1 MKSDH
6 ELIQAYVD
14 DGSDSAF
21 AELVRRHAGTVYG
34 SALRQLQNPHA
45 AEEICQTVFI
55 LLSKKAS
62 SLRSG
67 TLLIGWLMQATRY
80 AVLDHRKT
88 EHRRFQ
94 RETAAFEMT
103 TLNSD
108 ATQDEEST
116 LWMQLSPRL
125 DEAVGDL
132 GELDRQAIW
141 LRFFQHKSLAEIGQA
156 LGCAEDAARKRVAR
170 ALERLQQELR
180 KRGVSSPLSSLPAVL
195 GTQLSPAAPPQLIEA
210 TLGAIAKPTAS
221 SLVLAEQVAKQ
232 FALATLKS
240 WLAPTLACGLL
251 LCGTLW
257 TIYQFESDSSP
268 PALEALASDYRRA
281 GFPRPDPVHELF
293 RKLRE
298 DAVAGNHQAVAAI
311 CQFPLKINNEGR
323 TSWIQT
329 PAELA
334 SRFDSIFTPGVCG
347 ILLKSPLQGLLCT
360 PQGVAVGDGA
370 VWVAPDPKSGDQ
382 AKPVVIAINLQ

>member
-240 WLAPTLACGLL
+240 WLAPVSRADSCFVEPFGQSTSSNRIRVRQPWKRWPAIIGGRVFRVRTPSMSC
-251 LCGTLW
+251 
-257 TIYQFESDSSP
+257 FENFAKTRWRAITKRWRRS
-268 PALEALASDYRRA
+268 AS
-281 GFPRPDPVHELF
+281 FP
-293 RKLRE
+293 
-298 DAVAGNHQAVAAI
+298 
-311 CQFPLKINNEGR
+311 
-323 TSWIQT
+323 
-329 PAELA
+329 
-334 SRFDSIFTPGVCG
+334 
-347 ILLKSPLQGLLCT
+347 
-360 PQGVAVGDGA
+360 
-370 VWVAPDPKSGDQ
+370 
-382 AKPVVIAINLQ
+382 